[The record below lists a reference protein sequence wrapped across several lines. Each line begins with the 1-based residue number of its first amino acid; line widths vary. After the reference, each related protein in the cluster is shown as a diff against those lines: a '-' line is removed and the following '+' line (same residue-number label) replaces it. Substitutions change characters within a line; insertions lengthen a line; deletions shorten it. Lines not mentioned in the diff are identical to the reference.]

1 MMTKNPFMS
10 AWLSWANRA
19 SGMWTTAAMS
29 AARRNQAAAQSAM
42 IKAMMTPPKAGQGN
56 PGGNPGSKPKRKS
69 KPTR

>member
-19 SGMWTTAAMS
+19 AGMWTTAAMS
-29 AARRNQAAAQSAM
+29 AAKRNQAAAQSAM
-42 IKAMMTPPKAGQGN
+42 IKAMTTPPKAGRGN
-56 PGGNPGSKPKRKS
+56 PGLKPKRKS

>member
-19 SGMWTTAAMS
+19 TGMWTTAAMS

-42 IKAMMTPPKAGQGN
+42 IKAMMTPPKVGQ
-56 PGGNPGSKPKRKS
+56 GNPGSKPKRRS
-69 KPTR
+69 KPAR